1 MIILHI
7 ASIRKNPFNGVC
19 VAVPEYLKVQT
30 RLNHTVGL
38 LNVCGETIEGVRQ
51 VFFGEKKT
59 IDELPEPF
67 NKPELVVFQECYR
80 KEYLSIWKQLK
91 KRGIPYIIIPHGE
104 LGREA
109 QKKKRLKKMV
119 ANILLF
125 NRFINNAIAIQ
136 CLSTRELDNTA
147 FGRKKILATNGINI
161 PDEQNRKKP
170 ASEIRITYIGRLDAY
185 HKGLDLL
192 VSALRLIHDSLVD
205 YHASVEVY
213 GPDVLG
219 RKEHLL
225 RLIENEQVGDIISV
239 NAEISGE
246 QKNSVLLDTDL
257 FIQTSRFEGMP
268 LGILEAMAYAIPCVV
283 TEGTTLAGKIETA
296 KAGWNAGEST
306 VSIAKALEC
315 ALAQKSEWKGIGKA
329 ARHLVE
335 TEYSWDS
342 IMKDTL
348 SKYME
353 LKGSV

>member
-1 MIILHI
+1 MVILHI
-7 ASIRKNPFNGVC
+7 ASIQDNPYSGEC
-19 VAVPEYLKVQT
+19 VVVPEYIKAQT
-30 RLNHTVGL
+30 RLGCTVGL
-38 LNVCGETIEGVRQ
+38 LNVRGDVIAGVNQIYWGERKE
-51 VFFGEKKT
+51 
-59 IDELPEPF
+59 IDELPAPF
-67 NKPELVVFQECYR
+67 NRPDLVVFQECYR
-80 KEYLSIWKQLK
+80 KEYLGIWKQLK
-91 KRGIPYIIIPHGE
+91 RREIPYIIIPHGE

-125 NRFINNAIAIQ
+125 NRFIDNSLAIQ
-136 CLSTRELDNTA
+136 CLSARELENTT
-147 FGRKKILATNGINI
+147 FGHKKIFATNGISV
-161 PDEQNRKKP
+161 PDEQNQKEP
-170 ASEIRITYIGRLDAY
+170 ASDIRITYIGRLDAY

-213 GPDVLG
+213 GPDILG

-225 RLIENEQVGDIISV
+225 GLIENEQVGDIISV

-246 QKNSVLLDTDL
+246 QKKSVLLDTDL

-296 KAGWNAGEST
+296 KAGWNAGESAET
-306 VSIAKALEC
+306 IAKALER
-315 ALAQKSEWKGIGKA
+315 ALAQKSEWKEIGKA
-329 ARHLVE
+329 GRHLVE